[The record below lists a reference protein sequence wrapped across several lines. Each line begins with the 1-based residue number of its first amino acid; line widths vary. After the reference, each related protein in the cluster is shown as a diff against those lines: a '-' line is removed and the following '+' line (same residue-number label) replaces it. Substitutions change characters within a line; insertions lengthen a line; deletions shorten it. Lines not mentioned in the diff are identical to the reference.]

1 MSAGSAGRRQDFWT
15 VSVRVEPCFAHGRL
29 VFEAVVRGLLDSAHD
44 DGILTKFTDDISGG
58 CVIVVCGGFCFFG
71 K

>member
-1 MSAGSAGRRQDFWT
+1 MH
-15 VSVRVEPCFAHGRL
+15 VEPCFAHGRL

-58 CVIVVCGGFCFFG
+58 CIIVVCVRFLLFREIMA
-71 K
+71 